1 MNKFETVTPGKGKYS
16 RKFKK
21 YPRQMLNKALES
33 FEKISM
39 HGTYKK
45 LGWDVEY
52 TERTPYLSWNR
63 MCRFIES
70 NLGCNADTVYSRFVN
85 KCKGVKLGCAENNL
99 RKEFVSAVYIPN
111 ESKISDINWAPFT
124 VDNENKII
132 NNPKKYKHWKIGN
145 Y

>member
-1 MNKFETVTPGKGKYS
+1 MNKFETATPGKGKYS
-16 RKFKK
+16 RKFTK
-21 YPRQMLNKALES
+21 YPRQMINKALES

-39 HGTYKK
+39 RGTYKK

-52 TERTPYLSWNR
+52 VDRDAYLSWNR

-70 NLGCNADTVYSRFVN
+70 NLGHNADKVYSKFVN
-85 KCKGVKLGCAENNL
+85 KCKGIKLGYAENNL

-111 ESKISDINWAPFT
+111 ESRISDINWAPFSI
-124 VDNENKII
+124 DSENRII
-132 NNPKKYKHWKIGN
+132 HNPEKYKHWKIGN